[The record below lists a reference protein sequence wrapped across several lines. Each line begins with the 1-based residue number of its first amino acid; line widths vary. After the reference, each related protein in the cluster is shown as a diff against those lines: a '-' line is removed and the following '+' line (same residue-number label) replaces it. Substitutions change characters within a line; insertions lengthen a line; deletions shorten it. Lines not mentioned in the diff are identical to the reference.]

1 MKKYTMSRKRK
12 EVDLKKS
19 NWEMR
24 LDILILRNQ
33 GWTYKK
39 IAEKYDVSR
48 QAVAEIYKKIQHM
61 TVKEAE
67 KIAQSLE

>member
-12 EVDLKKS
+12 EVDLRKS

-33 GWTYKK
+33 GGTYKK

-48 QAVAEIYKKIQHM
+48 QAVTEIYKKIAHM
-61 TVKEAE
+61 TVRQAE